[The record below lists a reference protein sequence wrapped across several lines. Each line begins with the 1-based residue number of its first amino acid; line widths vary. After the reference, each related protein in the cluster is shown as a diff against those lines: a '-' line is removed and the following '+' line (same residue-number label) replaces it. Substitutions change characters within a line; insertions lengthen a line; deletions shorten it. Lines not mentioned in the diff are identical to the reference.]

1 MKVIL
6 LKSVPKIGRK
16 YDVLNVS
23 EGFAMNALFPKN
35 LAEHATPKAL
45 ERVKVLKASEEA
57 DKKVQEELLLKNFKD
72 ISGTTIEISGKANDK
87 GHLFAGIH
95 KEELISALKDQARL
109 DISAEYIVLDKPIKE
124 LGEHKIEVKVQDKSA
139 EFTVVLKVLE

>member
-23 EGFAMNALFPKN
+23 EGFAMNSLFPRG
-35 LAEHATPKAL
+35 LAELATVKAMA
-45 ERVKVLKASEEA
+45 RVNGLKATEEA
-57 DKKVQEELLLKNFKD
+57 ERKIREDLLLKNLH
-72 ISGTTIEISGKANDK
+72 SIENAAITLTGKASEK

-95 KEELISALKDQARL
+95 KPELIAALKDQAQIDL
-109 DISAEYIVLDKPIKE
+109 TDEYIDLDKPLKE
-124 LGEHKIEVKVQDKSA
+124 VGEHKVSVKVQDKKA
-139 EFTVVLKVLE
+139 EFTVTIQAA

>member
-6 LKSVPKIGRK
+6 LKSVPKVGRK
-16 YDVLNVS
+16 YDLITVS
-23 EGFAMNALFPKN
+23 DGFAMNALFPKG
-35 LAEHATPKAL
+35 LAELATPKAI
-45 ERVKVLKASEEA
+45 ERVQVLKATEEA
-57 DKKVQEELLLKNFKD
+57 DRKVQEELLLKNFKE
-72 ISGTTIEISGKANDK
+72 ISGTTIEISGRANDK

-109 DISAEYIVLDKPIKE
+109 DITPDYIVLEKPIKE

-139 EFTVVLKVLE
+139 EFTLVLKATE